1 MLVTAKFNLHPQLP
15 NRKSNGLFLCMDLI
29 YYKNGYIKHA
39 NHLPLNLQMG
49 NMLLGTT
56 MHFLIMVV
64 KMFYIFSYAIIV
76 TTFIL
81 EKVSIL
87 KKEYISKNQ
96 M

>member
-56 MHFLIMVV
+56 IHFLIMVV

-81 EKVSIL
+81 ENVSIL
-87 KKEYISKNQ
+87 RKEYISKNQ